1 MRVDKLLLRNFS
13 NIKLAMNTD
22 EIEIDFTTA
31 INTICLLI
39 GPNGSGKTSLLSYI
53 NPFAG
58 LGNLD
63 IRDGEDLILK
73 DKEGYKE
80 IHIRNKKDLYVI
92 KHFYT
97 PHKDKSH
104 SVNSYISL
112 NETELNPNGNVT
124 SFKEIVK
131 EELGIEPEYLK
142 LLRLGNNVTSLI
154 DLSPTERKTFM
165 GKILDD
171 IDIFLFYYKKINN
184 DLRQLKELI
193 SHDVNKLNRLGIDDK
208 TVAKKEISNLES
220 EMEQLTNRFNKLN
233 GDISIY
239 LHEIEQIKDTFSLK
253 DRLKESIKLL
263 NKMEKILAKKD
274 TLESTDVAYYEN
286 KINEME
292 KRILINKNEL
302 STVKLMIQTNLT
314 TLDRLQGQYRT
325 INIQYNKEQEKDKEL
340 ERMEHEMKNLIIDIR
355 QREDNLDGFVPDYTL
370 QEFNDFYVFLKNT
383 QQILRRTYEF
393 GKKPIGKVVELI
405 GEGKNV
411 ITYINNKLMDIDDR
425 DDDNAIFL
433 RTLAKRFNFD
443 ERDFPCTDDTGCKA
457 KGLWIQVGNLLRAR
471 QEDKDKKEDSTFYHD
486 MELVYQNLKTIIPT
500 FSEWK
505 SLIDRLPKSLGK
517 QFTVQKILK
526 KISELDVIYDEK
538 VMNDMLAITTEYQ
551 DYLNLLEKKK
561 ELQKDID
568 RFVNLSSATYLL
580 QQLNDMKDD
589 IDNTTK
595 DISMYKNK
603 VSELTELI
611 DEEERDLEYLNDL
624 RETFKTY
631 TDVVTNTKELLAQY
645 DTYVENSRLMSL
657 AHDEMEKIKKRTK
670 ELSQEIQIKKSS
682 LDQYKVLKKEL
693 KDNNEIYDEMSLTKE
708 ALSSKR
714 GMHRYYIKHYL
725 RNTREITNDL
735 LDIVYEGDIYID
747 DFNITPTEFSI
758 PFYNKGKL
766 IKDVKYASQGE
777 LSFLTT
783 TLSFALSTNSL
794 SKYNIML
801 LDEID
806 GPLDIRN
813 REKFIRIVE
822 NQSKRVNAEQ
832 LFVITH
838 NNMYQGYPVD
848 IIDLDFESDKKNN
861 SYELGNYIKVTRRS
875 L

>member
-1 MRVDKLLLRNFS
+1 
-13 NIKLAMNTD
+13 
-22 EIEIDFTTA
+22 
-31 INTICLLI
+31 
-39 GPNGSGKTSLLSYI
+39 
-53 NPFAG
+53 
-58 LGNLD
+58 
-63 IRDGEDLILK
+63 
-73 DKEGYKE
+73 
-80 IHIRNKKDLYVI
+80 
-92 KHFYT
+92 
-97 PHKDKSH
+97 
-104 SVNSYISL
+104 
-112 NETELNPNGNVT
+112 
-124 SFKEIVK
+124 
-131 EELGIEPEYLK
+131 
-142 LLRLGNNVTSLI
+142 
-154 DLSPTERKTFM
+154 
-165 GKILDD
+165 
-171 IDIFLFYYKKINN
+171 
-184 DLRQLKELI
+184 
-193 SHDVNKLNRLGIDDK
+193 
-208 TVAKKEISNLES
+208 
-220 EMEQLTNRFNKLN
+220 
-233 GDISIY
+233 
-239 LHEIEQIKDTFSLK
+239 
-253 DRLKESIKLL
+253 
-263 NKMEKILAKKD
+263 
-274 TLESTDVAYYEN
+274 
-286 KINEME
+286 
-292 KRILINKNEL
+292 
-302 STVKLMIQTNLT
+302 
-314 TLDRLQGQYRT
+314 
-325 INIQYNKEQEKDKEL
+325 
-340 ERMEHEMKNLIIDIR
+340 
-355 QREDNLDGFVPDYTL
+355 
-370 QEFNDFYVFLKNT
+370 
-383 QQILRRTYEF
+383 
-393 GKKPIGKVVELI
+393 
-405 GEGKNV
+405 
-411 ITYINNKLMDIDDR
+411 
-425 DDDNAIFL
+425 
-433 RTLAKRFNFD
+433 
-443 ERDFPCTDDTGCKA
+443 
-457 KGLWIQVGNLLRAR
+457 
-471 QEDKDKKEDSTFYHD
+471 
-486 MELVYQNLKTIIPT
+486 
-500 FSEWK
+500 
-505 SLIDRLPKSLGK
+505 
-517 QFTVQKILK
+517 
-526 KISELDVIYDEK
+526 
-538 VMNDMLAITTEYQ
+538 
-551 DYLNLLEKKK
+551 
-561 ELQKDID
+561 
-568 RFVNLSSATYLL
+568 
-580 QQLNDMKDD
+580 MKDD

-631 TDVVTNTKELLAQY
+631 TDVVTNTKELQAQY

-693 KDNNEIYDEMSLTKE
+693 KRYNEIYDEMSLTKE
-708 ALSSKR
+708 ALSSKK
-714 GMHRYYIKHYL
+714 GMPLYYIKHYL